1 VIKSWR
7 KHIQNR
13 KQITKKQT
21 HSQWRRF
28 FFM

>member
-13 KQITKKQT
+13 NQIAKKQT
-21 HSQWRRF
+21 YSQWRRDCF
-28 FFM
+28 I